1 MLFSFPDYLESSV
14 ISELENHIIDICN
27 SCTSLEDLLSATS
40 PVWEWAGRI
49 LNKPLDE
56 LRSEIE
62 SHETDEQFPDQ
73 YLEEKDHLLKLP
85 LLLLQEVNSKN
96 F

>member
-1 MLFSFPDYLESSV
+1 MSLFSFPNYLDHSV

-27 SCTSLEDLLSATS
+27 SCTNYDDIFTAAA
-40 PVWEWAGRI
+40 PVWDWACAI
-49 LNKPLDE
+49 LKKEPQE
-56 LRSEIE
+56 LRFEIE
-62 SHETDEQFPDQ
+62 THETDEQFPTA

-85 LLLLQEVNSKN
+85 LLLLKVANT